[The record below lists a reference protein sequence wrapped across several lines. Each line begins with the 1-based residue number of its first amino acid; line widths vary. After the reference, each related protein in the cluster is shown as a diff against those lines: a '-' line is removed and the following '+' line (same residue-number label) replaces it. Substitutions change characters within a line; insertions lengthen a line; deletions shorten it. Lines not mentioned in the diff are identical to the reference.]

1 MMEGRNVMS
10 CGEEH
15 PSPTATAIQQIVD
28 VFEGGYRAAAQL
40 RRDAEALSPRQLQS
54 ELAAIEQSM
63 LRQITS
69 ICEDYKLGSPALPPS

>member
-10 CGEEH
+10 CGEES
-15 PSPTATAIQQIVD
+15 PSPSATAIQQIVA

-40 RRDAEALSPRQLQS
+40 RRHADALSPRQLEI

-63 LRQITS
+63 LRQIST
-69 ICEDYKLGSPALPPS
+69 ICEDYQLGSLPLPPS